1 MPASRAAH
9 QLDRVAAG
17 KTTWYGE
24 GLQVGADAPIVVNP
38 VASLQMGDLCKAVVT
53 HGKASA
59 DSLNGS
65 QLKGRAKPIQ

>member
-1 MPASRAAH
+1 MPASRAVH
-9 QLDRVAAG
+9 CIDRVTAG

-24 GLQVGADAPIVVNP
+24 DLQISALALIVVDP

-59 DSLNGS
+59 DLLPG
-65 QLKGRAKPIQ
+65 